1 MFITDIKRVIDQ
13 VSREKGIDPEVLI
26 NTLKEA
32 IVSAAR
38 KKLGPR
44 ADIEVHYDG
53 KTGEVEVFHFKEVVA
68 EVEFPDNE
76 LTLEQG
82 AEFDPECEIGDSLGI
97 RIDTEEFGRI
107 AAQSAKQVIIQKMR
121 EAERN
126 AVYENFIHKKGK
138 IINGIVQRFDRG
150 SIIVNLG
157 QAEAVLRPREQM
169 PKENY
174 KRGDRIRAYVLDVL
188 EESKGAQ
195 VVLSRT
201 HPEFLME
208 LFRTEVPE
216 VAEGIVTLN
225 GAARIPG
232 VRAKI
237 AVSSI
242 DSDVDPVG
250 ACVGMKGNRVQ
261 NIVQELRGEKID
273 IIQWSPDVAR
283 FVCNALSPAEISRV
297 IIDEDNR
304 SMEVIVNDEY
314 LSIAIG
320 KGGQNVTLACEI
332 TGWHLE
338 VTSEEEYSREV
349 KLGYESLMKLD
360 NVGLSMAEI
369 LFKSGYASMVDIV
382 ETSPEEL
389 AGVMGIST
397 DEAKA
402 TIEQAEKRLMEEEQ
416 AAATARE
423 EEQMEK
429 ARKAAEDPAL
439 ENDAEQTEDEDAE
452 P

>member
-1 MFITDIKRVIDQ
+1 MLIKDIKRVIDQ
-13 VSREKGIDPEVLI
+13 VSREKGIDAGVLI
-26 NTLKEA
+26 STIKEA

-38 KKLGPR
+38 KKIGPR
-44 ADIEVHYDG
+44 ADIEVHYDE
-53 KTGEVEVFHFKEVVA
+53 KTGDIEVFHFKDVV
-68 EVEFPDNE
+68 EKVEYPDSE
-76 LTLEQG
+76 LSLEQG
-82 AEFDPECEIGDSLGI
+82 YEYDPECEVGDSLGI
-97 RIDTEEFGRI
+97 RIDAEEFGRI

-126 AVYENFIHKKGK
+126 AVYENYIHKKGK

-169 PKENY
+169 PRENFR
-174 KRGDRIRAYVLDVL
+174 RGDRIRAYVLDVL
-188 EESKGAQ
+188 EEAKGSQ
-195 VVLSRT
+195 ILLSRT
-201 HPEFLME
+201 RPEFLIE
-208 LFRTEVPE
+208 LFKTEVPE
-216 VAEGIVTLN
+216 VAEGIVVLK
-225 GAARIPG
+225 GAARVPG
-232 VRAKI
+232 IRAKI
-237 AVSSI
+237 AVSSV

-320 KGGQNVTLACEI
+320 KGGQNVSLACEI

-338 VTSEEEYSREV
+338 VNSEEEYSREI
-349 KLGYESLMKLD
+349 KLGYDSLMQLD
-360 NVGLSMAEI
+360 EVGMETAEI
-369 LFKSGYASMVDIV
+369 LFKSGYTSFHEIAGAASDDLAAIMNISEEKAV
-382 ETSPEEL
+382 EVIENANQLVQQQNEQHFSEEPSDPLPEE
-389 AGVMGIST
+389 IQEQET
-397 DEAKA
+397 DSKEED
-402 TIEQAEKRLMEEEQ
+402 IPVPEKKSEEE
-416 AAATARE
+416 
-423 EEQMEK
+423 
-429 ARKAAEDPAL
+429 
-439 ENDAEQTEDEDAE
+439 
-452 P
+452 